1 MNGECRSTTSHA
13 ASYIFQSSSV
23 HHLLV
28 FVFLFF
34 DAVFS
39 FSKAEQ
45 SARRVAFNS
54 QEERKMFP
62 NHAPPTRFGIE
73 SGLRGAPNRAPGC
86 YSPDAVSWRS
96 LLVPMSSVATAALL
110 CGNIQLHSC
119 MTGGHVVVFET
130 IQMVIGTDQG
140 DLCSGTYPNGQR
152 LPKIRLTYD
161 PYT

>member
-1 MNGECRSTTSHA
+1 MTIGVLYCHPDLGHPWIENADTQHRTQLALYFSLHHI
-13 ASYIFQSSSV
+13 YISSSV

-96 LLVPMSSVATAALL
+96 LLVPLSSVATAALL
-110 CGNIQLHSC
+110 CGNIQLRNCIRNRRSC
-119 MTGGHVVVFET
+119 CG
-130 IQMVIGTDQG
+130 
-140 DLCSGTYPNGQR
+140 LPNPPNGNR
-152 LPKIRLTYD
+152 H
-161 PYT
+161 